1 MSRINAA
8 ALGAALLIGFAGA
21 AGVAGA
27 QATQTPGAKAP
38 SERHGRGIEGRRGEG
53 RRGFG
58 GRRGG
63 EFGGRFAKDLNLT
76 DAQKAQIKTIHGK
89 YKPQFEAIRTQ
100 FKGQADNAKALRA
113 KGDSAGARAAFL
125 KLRTDVSQRSLAI
138 HQREQAEIRNILTAG
153 QRTKFDAAQAQR
165 KKWMEEHAKEGRRG
179 GKFGRGARPQRG

>member
-38 SERHGRGIEGRRGEG
+38 SERHGRGIEG

-113 KGDSAGARAAFL
+113 KGDTAGARTAFA
-125 KLRTDVSQRSLAI
+125 KVRADIRQRMLTV
-138 HQREQAEIRNILTAG
+138 REQEQKDVRNTLTAE

>member
-21 AGVAGA
+21 AGA
-27 QATQTPGAKAP
+27 QATTTPGAKAP
-38 SERHGRGIEGRRGEG
+38 SEKRMDRGEG

-58 GRRGG
+58 GRHRG

-76 DAQKAQIKTIHGK
+76 DAQKTQIKSIHEK

-100 FKGQADNAKALRA
+100 FKRQADNIKALRA
-113 KGDSAGARAAFL
+113 KGDTAGARAARE
-125 KLRTDVSQRSLAI
+125 KLRTEVGQRSLAVR
-138 HQREQAEIRNILTAG
+138 QREQADIRNILTAE
-153 QRTKFDAAQAQR
+153 QRTKFDAAQAAR
-165 KKWMEEHAKEGRRG
+165 KKWMDEHAKDGRRG

>member
-21 AGVAGA
+21 AGA
-27 QATQTPGAKAP
+27 QATTTPGAKAP
-38 SERHGRGIEGRRGEG
+38 SEKRMDRGEG

-58 GRRGG
+58 GRHRG

-76 DAQKAQIKTIHGK
+76 DAQKTQIKSIHEK

-100 FKGQADNAKALRA
+100 FKGQADNIKALRA
-113 KGDSAGARAAFL
+113 KGDTAGARAARE
-125 KLRTDVSQRSLAI
+125 KLRTEVGQRSLAVR
-138 HQREQAEIRNILTAG
+138 QREQADIRNILTAE
-153 QRTKFDAAQAQR
+153 QRTKFDAAQAAR
-165 KKWMEEHAKEGRRG
+165 KKWMDEHAKDGRRG

>member
-8 ALGAALLIGFAGA
+8 ALGAALLIGFS
-21 AGVAGA
+21 GVAGA

-38 SERHGRGIEGRRGEG
+38 SERHDRGEG

-76 DAQKAQIKTIHGK
+76 DAQKTQIKSIHEK
-89 YKPQFEAIRTQ
+89 YKPQFEALRTQ
-100 FKGQADNAKALRA
+100 FKGSFENVKALRA
-113 KGDSAGARAAFL
+113 KGDTAGARAAML
-125 KLRTDVSQRSLAI
+125 KLRTDMGQRTLPLR
-138 HQREQAEIRNILTAG
+138 QKEQAEVRNILTAE
-153 QRTKFDAAQAQR
+153 QRTKFDAAQAAR
-165 KKWMEEHAKEGRRG
+165 KKWMEEHKSDRRD

>member
-8 ALGAALLIGFAGA
+8 ALGAALLIGF

-38 SERHGRGIEGRRGEG
+38 SERRGPGMEG

-76 DAQKAQIKTIHGK
+76 DAQKAQIKSIHGK
-89 YKPQFEAIRTQ
+89 YKPQFEATHNQ
-100 FKGQADNAKALRA
+100 FKGSIDNAKALRA
-113 KGDSAGARAAFL
+113 KGDTAGARVAFGKVRADIRQRML
-125 KLRTDVSQRSLAI
+125 TVRGQEQKDV
-138 HQREQAEIRNILTAG
+138 RNILTAD

-165 KKWMEEHAKEGRRG
+165 KKWMEERAKN
-179 GKFGRGARPQRG
+179 GRGRDGKNGHGFRT

>member
-8 ALGAALLIGFAGA
+8 ALGAALLIGFAGL
-21 AGVAGA
+21 AGA

-38 SERHGRGIEGRRGEG
+38 SERHDRGMEG

-63 EFGGRFAKDLNLT
+63 EFGGRLAKDLNLT
-76 DAQKAQIKTIHGK
+76 DAQKAQFKSIHEK
-89 YKPQFEAIRTQ
+89 YKPQFEAVRTQ
-100 FKGQADNAKALRA
+100 FKGQAENARALRA
-113 KGDSAGARAAFL
+113 KGDTAGARAAFQ
-125 KLRTDVSQRSLAI
+125 KLRTDVGQRSLAVR
-138 HQREQAEIRNILTAG
+138 QREQAEIRNILTAE

-165 KKWMEEHAKEGRRG
+165 KKWMDEHAKDGRRG

>member
-8 ALGAALLIGFAGA
+8 ALGAALVIGF

-38 SERHGRGIEGRRGEG
+38 SERHDRAEG

-76 DAQKAQIKTIHGK
+76 DAQKAQIKSIHGK

-100 FKGQADNAKALRA
+100 FKGSIDNAKALRA
-113 KGDSAGARAAFL
+113 KGDTAGARAAMM
-125 KLRTDVSQRSLAI
+125 KLRTDIGQRSLPLR
-138 HQREQAEIRNILTAG
+138 QKEQAEIRNILTAD
-153 QRTKFDAAQAQR
+153 QRTKFDAAQAAR
-165 KKWMEEHAKEGRRG
+165 KKWMEEHKDGRG